1 MRRRPSNTWGALDP
15 TRLSKLKDF
24 RHATPACVN
33 EQIGHIKK
41 DFPSITKLGTDMSVP
56 DDCLEEILS
65 MYRKD
70 LFAGGFQSA
79 AFGHIGDNHIH
90 VNIIPRSNEEYAR
103 GKALYSRWA
112 QNVVKMGGSVSAE
125 HGFLTPLPAATANNR
140 PEIGR
145 AHV

>member
-1 MRRRPSNTWGALDP
+1 
-15 TRLSKLKDF
+15 
-24 RHATPACVN
+24 
-33 EQIGHIKK
+33 
-41 DFPSITKLGTDMSVP
+41 MSVP
-56 DDCLEEILS
+56 NDCLEEILS

-125 HGFLTPLPAATANNR
+125 HGIGKLKVWLLKELYSPCQIDAMHQLKKLFD
-140 PEIGR
+140 PEEQLNSGNIFG
-145 AHV
+145 